1 MSERGREPGRD
12 QRVVFFLGAALL
24 ALVLYYPTPPGFRWV
39 PMTLAITYSVLAGLT
54 ALDQWSKRRS

>member
-1 MSERGREPGRD
+1 VSDDRREPGRD
-12 QRVVFFLGAALL
+12 QRVLFFLGAALL

-39 PMTLAITYSVLAGLT
+39 PLTLALTYFVLAGLT